1 MNNPEL
7 LDAQMLREALDV
19 HEDSV
24 SIYGPQG
31 EHVFSSQSARKR
43 FGIFFRFLDSG
54 LSHWDAVAAAVR
66 FKQPDVSEDAIEA
79 YVAQC
84 RRNYESGE
92 TYPLVTD
99 DNRTVLIT
107 YRSMSGGR
115 KAGVSIDI
123 TELRKREVE
132 LKRAKELAE
141 AASAAKSA
149 FLTNMSHEIRTP
161 LNGVLG
167 MAQTLVQDD
176 LSPEQRA
183 KVETLLNS
191 GRTLMAV
198 VNDILD
204 LSKIESG
211 KVAITPVDIPIREG
225 VESIIE
231 LFRPKAIEKGVT
243 LSLHLDIDLP
253 HRLNVDPVRT
263 RQCLGNLISNAVKF
277 TEQGSVTVTARLL
290 GGGDALKLEFA
301 VADTGPG
308 MNEQQVARLFQDF
321 AQGDESITRRFGG
334 TGLGLAIT
342 RRLARLMG
350 GDVVVESVAGKGS
363 VFTLSVA
370 VSSALSRSSHDDLQ
384 ARVDHE
390 PHAISDYRI
399 LLTDDNAVNRKVVQ
413 MFMKPFGVTLV
424 EACDGVEA
432 LERLAS
438 EAFDLVLMDI
448 HMPVMDGCE
457 AVRRIRSSGQPW
469 ADVPVVALTADAM
482 PDDNDRYLRLGMNA
496 YVAKPIDL
504 RELFTAINSAL
515 AMSHVRRANAA

>member
-1 MNNPEL
+1 MDNPEP

-31 EHVFSSQSARKR
+31 EHLFSSQSARKR
-43 FGIFFRFLDSG
+43 FATFFSFLDSG
-54 LSHWDAVAAAVR
+54 LSHWEAIAAGVR
-66 FKQPDVSEDAIEA
+66 LKRPGVSEEIVQT
-79 YVAQC
+79 YVAWCQDK
-84 RRNYESGE
+84 YQSGE
-92 TYPLVTD
+92 TYHALTD
-99 DNRTVLIT
+99 DDRYVLIT

-115 KAGVSIDI
+115 KAGISLDV
-123 TELRKREVE
+123 TELRDRERE

-141 AASAAKSA
+141 AANAAKSA
-149 FLTNMSHEIRTP
+149 FLANMSHEIRTP

-167 MAQTLVQDD
+167 MAQTLMQDE
-176 LSPEQRA
+176 LSAEQRG
-183 KVETLLNS
+183 KVETLIDS
-191 GRTLMAV
+191 GRTLMTV

-211 KVAITPVDIPIREG
+211 KVTITPVDVPIRDG
-225 VESIIE
+225 VESTIE
-231 LFRPKAIEKGVT
+231 LFRPKADEKGIA

-277 TEQGSVTVTARLL
+277 TENGRVTVTARLV
-290 GGGDALKLEFA
+290 GSGDAPKLEFA
-301 VADTGPG
+301 VADTGIG
-308 MNEQQVARLFQDF
+308 MTEQQVAGLFEDF
-321 AQGDESITRRFGG
+321 AQGDDSITRRFGG

-350 GDVVVESVAGKGS
+350 GDVVVESAPGKGS
-363 VFTLSVA
+363 VFTLSLA
-370 VSSALSRSSHDDLQ
+370 VSPATTLSSRGDMQ
-384 ARVDHE
+384 TRADHE
-390 PHAISDYRI
+390 ASAIPNYRI

-424 EACDGVEA
+424 EARDGAEA
-432 LERLAS
+432 LERLAN

-482 PDDNDRYLRLGMNA
+482 PGDNERYMRLGMNA
-496 YVAKPIDL
+496 YVAKPIEL

-515 AMSHVRRANAA
+515 AMGHVSRANAA